1 MTSYQKRAEPNRFLG
16 CVNDTISEYEA
27 IVVLAAAFIVVYIV
41 GTFRNRRLLV
51 KYSQIT
57 KKHLGPSSEFLG
69 FRPFGSS
76 GFRALCNIRSEKP
89 LSKMEV
95 AVSLVDRENVMH
107 YPLSWITKEKDKVTV
122 WAYPRKRPV
131 FSLGIWSTKEKNLR
145 PQSELELKE
154 IKTDQENLGTFRI
167 LSSDDTKADEF
178 LSDKNLLSS
187 LPRAKDFLHSL
198 LVDKNES
205 RIILTGRLTDDS
217 LPALL
222 DLVMASA
229 SRAS

>member
-1 MTSYQKRAEPNRFLG
+1 VK
-16 CVNDTISEYEA
+16 DTISEYEA
-27 IVVLAAAFIVVYIV
+27 IVVLAAAFIVVYII

-76 GFRALCNIRSEKP
+76 GFRALSNMKSERP
-89 LSKMEV
+89 LSKMEI

-122 WAYPRKRPV
+122 WAYPRRRPV
-131 FSLGIWSTKEKNLR
+131 FSLGIWSTKEKTFR

-154 IKTDQENLGTFRI
+154 IKTSHKNLETFRI

-178 LSDKNLLSS
+178 LSDKNLLSG
-187 LPRAKDFLHSL
+187 LLKTKDFLHSL
-198 LVDKNES
+198 LVDENES
-205 RIILTGRLTDDS
+205 RIILAGRVTDDS

-222 DLVMASA
+222 DLVVASA

>member
-1 MTSYQKRAEPNRFLG
+1 MT
-16 CVNDTISEYEA
+16 DTISEYEA
-27 IVVLAAAFIVVYIV
+27 IAVLAAAFILVYII

-76 GFRALCNIRSEKP
+76 GFRALSNMKSETP
-89 LSKMEV
+89 LSKMEI

-107 YPLSWITKEKDKVTV
+107 YPLSWITKQEDRITV
-122 WAYPRKRPV
+122 WAYLRRRPV
-131 FSLGIWSTKEKNLR
+131 FDLEICSRKEKPLKAR
-145 PQSELELKE
+145 SELGLKE
-154 IKTDQENLGTFRI
+154 IKIDQEPEAFQVF
-167 LSSDDTKADEF
+167 SSDDTKAGEF
-178 LSDKNLLSS
+178 LCDKDLSNS
-187 LPRAKDFLHSL
+187 LSRTENSLRSL
-198 LVDKNES
+198 LIDKNES

-222 DLVMASA
+222 DLVMSSAGKAS
-229 SRAS
+229 

>member
-1 MTSYQKRAEPNRFLG
+1 MK
-16 CVNDTISEYEA
+16 DTISEYEA
-27 IVVLAAAFIVVYIV
+27 IVVLAAAFIVVYIA

-76 GFRALCNIRSEKP
+76 GFRALSNMKSEKP
-89 LSKMEV
+89 LSKMEI

-122 WAYPRKRPV
+122 WAYPRRRPV
-131 FSLGIWSTKEKNLR
+131 FSLGIWSTKEKAFK

-154 IKTDQENLGTFRI
+154 IKTSHKNLETFRI

-187 LPRAKDFLHSL
+187 LLKTKDFLHSL
-198 LVDKNES
+198 LVDENES
-205 RIILTGRLTDDS
+205 RIILAGRVTDDS

-222 DLVMASA
+222 DLVVASA

>member
-1 MTSYQKRAEPNRFLG
+1 VK
-16 CVNDTISEYEA
+16 DTISEYEA
-27 IVVLAAAFIVVYIV
+27 IVVLAAAFIVVYIA

-76 GFRALCNIRSEKP
+76 GFRALNNMKSEMP
-89 LSKMEV
+89 LSKMEI

-122 WAYPRKRPV
+122 WAYPRRRPV
-131 FSLGIWSTKEKNLR
+131 FSLGIWSTKEKAFK

-154 IKTDQENLGTFRI
+154 IKTSHKNLGTFRI

-187 LPRAKDFLHSL
+187 LLKTKDFLHSL
-198 LVDKNES
+198 LVDENES
-205 RIILTGRLTDDS
+205 RIILAGRVTDDS

-222 DLVMASA
+222 DLVVASA